1 MALHLQRD
9 LDKLQRD
16 LVAMASL
23 VEASLRNASRALC
36 QRDGRLA
43 RQVIAGDQ
51 QIDTE
56 EIHIDEDCL
65 KILALHQPV
74 AIDLRRIAAI
84 MQVNTDLERIGDLAE
99 EIAERVLHI
108 CTQPVVPIPPK
119 LHHMAELASTMVGQC
134 LDGFVHRDTSLAGR
148 VLRLDDEVDRYNNE
162 IIAELI
168 ETMKRA
174 HSGAGQPVAVL
185 GHPTS
190 GTDRRPCDQ
199 HCRGGRLPGRGRGGA
214 SSPVREARNSRC
226 REVVK

>member
-174 HSGAGQPVAVL
+174 
-185 GHPTS
+185 PTLV
-190 GTDRRPCDQ
+190 P
-199 HCRGGRLPGRGRGGA
+199 A
-214 SSPVREARNSRC
+214 SLSLFSATRHLEQIADHATNIAE
-226 REVVK
+226 EVVYLVEGEVVRHRLSEKPGTQDAAKS